1 MIIGISGKKGHGKDT
16 VAKIIQ
22 GFDIWKKNLALQ
34 TEYPLS
40 NVFVRD
46 YVLNRVSI
54 YVSSWQ
60 VKKFASTLKEI
71 VSILTGFKVEDLEKE
86 EIKNTNLFL
95 SYKLLNKKAN
105 TFEMFAS
112 MEDLV
117 ERLNH
122 LRTVY
127 LDVYS
132 AEEVNDLF
140 VQETISVTPR
150 LLLQTIGTDIV
161 RAIHPDIWINSL
173 FADYQPLSDIITSN
187 NNFDNR
193 LNHGYNKT
201 KIWRTYYNIK
211 QRCNNP
217 KHPRYNDYGGRGI
230 KMCKEWEDDIMN
242 FINWA
247 KENNYNDSLT
257 IDRINVNQDYSPS
270 NCRCVSYSIQ
280 SINTT
285 TRIDNTSGYRGVS
298 RDKHNWRAQ
307 IQIKGKSKFLGY
319 FDTPEEASEAYEN
332 AFMERE
338 DLYLKEEPNN
348 LIYPSWCITDMRF
361 LNEMEVV
368 KKRGGIT
375 IRVNRPC
382 EICGG
387 SGYHKMSCPVSK
399 SGEHLSETSLD
410 KAEFDYVIENSG
422 SLKDLEEK
430 VLEILRKEK
439 LL

>member
-1 MIIGISGKKGHGKDT
+1 MIIAISGKINSGKDT
-16 VAKIIQ
+16 VGQIIQ
-22 GFDIWKKNLALQ
+22 YLTNKSNAYPFDLK
-34 TEYPLS
+34 S
-40 NVFVRD
+40 D
-46 YVLNRVSI
+46 YS
-54 YVSSWQ
+54 YKSEWQ
-60 VKKFASTLKEI
+60 IKKFADKLKDM
-71 VSILTGFKVEDLEKE
+71 VCILLGCTREELENETFKNTELGEEWWYFKGRNGSLIPYSEDSKRNDEDL
-86 EIKNTNLFL
+86 IKPTPRFLLQFIGTNLFRNQL
-95 SYKLLNKKAN
+95 
-105 TFEMFAS
+105 
-112 MEDLV
+112 
-117 ERLNH
+117 
-122 LRTVY
+122 
-127 LDVYS
+127 
-132 AEEVNDLF
+132 
-140 VQETISVTPR
+140 
-150 LLLQTIGTDIV
+150 
-161 RAIHPDIWINSL
+161 HPQIWVNSL

-348 LIYPSWCITDMRF
+348 LIYPSWCITDVRF
-361 LNEMEVV
+361 PNEV
-368 KKRGGIT
+368 KAIKEKDGII
-375 IRVNRPC
+375 IRINR
-382 EICGG
+382 ETD
-387 SGYHKMSCPVSK
+387 YVSK
-399 SGEHLSETSLD
+399 HSSEIALD
-410 KAEFDYVIENSG
+410 NYEDFDYTIDNNNCIDC
-422 SLKDLEEK
+422 LIEK
-430 VLEILRKEK
+430 VKEILKHEK
-439 LL
+439 II

>member
-1 MIIGISGKKGHGKDT
+1 MIIGISGKKQSGKDT

-60 VKKFASTLKEI
+60 VKKFAGTLKEI
-71 VSILTGFKVEDLEKE
+71 VSILTGFTVEDLEKE

-95 SYKLLNKKAN
+95 SYRLLNKKAN
-105 TFEMFAS
+105 TFEIFAS

-127 LDVYS
+127 LDIYS

-140 VQETISVTPR
+140 EYETINVTPR
-150 LLLQTIGTDIV
+150 LLLQSIGTDIV
-161 RAIHPDIWINSL
+161 RTIHPDIWVNALMSE
-173 FADYQPLSDIITSN
+173 YKPLSDIIKSN
-187 NNFDNR
+187 NTFDNR

-217 KHPRYNDYGGRGI
+217 KHPRYKDYGGRGI

-361 LNEMEVV
+361 PNEV
-368 KKRGGIT
+368 KAIKEKDGIT
-375 IRVNRPC
+375 IRINRETDYVSNHSS
-382 EICGG
+382 EIA
-387 SGYHKMSCPVSK
+387 
-399 SGEHLSETSLD
+399 LD
-410 KAEFDYVIENSG
+410 NYEDFDYTIDNNNCIDC
-422 SLKDLEEK
+422 LIEK
-430 VLEILRKEK
+430 VKEILKHEK
-439 LL
+439 II

>member
-1 MIIGISGKKGHGKDT
+1 MIIGISGKKQSGKDT

-22 GFDIWKKNLALQ
+22 GFDIWKRNLALQ

-40 NVFVRD
+40 NVFVRA

-71 VSILTGFKVEDLEKE
+71 VSILTGFTVEDLEKE

-95 SYKLLNKKAN
+95 SYRLLNKKAN
-105 TFEMFAS
+105 TFEIFAS

-122 LRTVY
+122 LRTIY
-127 LDVYS
+127 LDIYS

-140 VQETISVTPR
+140 VQETISITPR

-161 RAIHPDIWINSL
+161 RTINPNMWVNTLMSE
-173 FADYQPLSDIITSN
+173 YKPLSDIIKSN
-187 NNFDNR
+187 NTFDNR

-201 KIWRTYYNIK
+201 KIWRAYYNIK

-217 KHPRYNDYGGRGI
+217 KHPRYKDYGGRGI

-361 LNEMEVV
+361 PNEVKAIKEKDGIVIRINRESDYNSNHSSEVA
-368 KKRGGIT
+368 
-375 IRVNRPC
+375 
-382 EICGG
+382 
-387 SGYHKMSCPVSK
+387 
-399 SGEHLSETSLD
+399 LD
-410 KAEFDYVIENSG
+410 DYEDFDYTIDNNNCIDC
-422 SLKDLEEK
+422 LIEK
-430 VLEILRKEK
+430 VKEILKHEK
-439 LL
+439 II

>member
-1 MIIGISGKKGHGKDT
+1 MSIIGISGRKGSGKDT
-16 VAKIIQ
+16 IGKIIQ
-22 GFDIWKKNLALQ
+22 ILTNFPKADDATVIKYLDETTSN
-34 TEYPLS
+34 
-40 NVFVRD
+40 NVFE
-46 YVLNRVSI
+46 
-54 YVSSWQ
+54 
-60 VKKFASTLKEI
+60 VKKFASKLKEI
-71 VSILTGFKVEDLEKE
+71 VSILTGFTVEDLEKE

-95 SYKLLNKKAN
+95 SYRLLNKKAN

-150 LLLQTIGTDIV
+150 LLLQIIGTDIV
-161 RAIHPDIWINSL
+161 RTINRDIWVNSL
-173 FADYQPLSDIITSN
+173 FAAYQPLSDIITSN

-348 LIYPSWCITDMRF
+348 LIYPSWCITDVRF
-361 LNEMEVV
+361 PNEV
-368 KKRGGIT
+368 KAIKKKDGIV
-375 IRVNRPC
+375 IRINRESDYNSTHSS
-382 EICGG
+382 EIA
-387 SGYHKMSCPVSK
+387 
-399 SGEHLSETSLD
+399 LD
-410 KAEFDYVIENSG
+410 NYEDFDYTIDNNNCIDCLIESI
-422 SLKDLEEK
+422 K
-430 VLEILRKEK
+430 EILKHEK
-439 LL
+439 II

>member
-1 MIIGISGKKGHGKDT
+1 MIIGISGKKQSGKDT

-34 TEYPLS
+34 EEYPLS
-40 NVFVRD
+40 NSFVRA
-46 YVLNRVSI
+46 YVLNRVTI

-60 VKKFASTLKEI
+60 VKKFAGTLKEI

-86 EIKNTNLFL
+86 EIKNANLFP
-95 SYKLLNKKAN
+95 SYKLINKRIN
-105 TFEMFAS
+105 TVEIFSS

-117 ERLNH
+117 EKLNY
-122 LRTVY
+122 LRSVYLEIYSEKELDALFEQETVY
-127 LDVYS
+127 
-132 AEEVNDLF
+132 
-140 VQETISVTPR
+140 ITPR

-161 RAIHPDIWINSL
+161 RTIHPDIWVNSL
-173 FADYQPLSDIITSN
+173 FTAYQPLSDIIPSN

-307 IQIKGKSKFLGY
+307 IQIKGKKKFLGY

-348 LIYPSWCITDMRF
+348 LIYPSWCITDVRF
-361 LNEMEVV
+361 PNEV
-368 KKRGGIT
+368 KAIKKKDGIT
-375 IRVNRPC
+375 IRINR
-382 EICGG
+382 E
-387 SGYHKMSCPVSK
+387 SDYNSNHF
-399 SGEHLSETSLD
+399 SEVALD
-410 KAEFDYVIENSG
+410 NYENFDYTIDNNNCIDCLIENV
-422 SLKDLEEK
+422 K
-430 VLEILRKEK
+430 EILKHEK
-439 LL
+439 II

>member
-1 MIIGISGKKGHGKDT
+1 MIIGISGKKQSGKDT

-71 VSILTGFKVEDLEKE
+71 VSILTGFTVEDLEKE

-95 SYKLLNKKAN
+95 SYKLLNKKVN
-105 TFEMFAS
+105 TFEIFAS

-122 LRTVY
+122 LRTIY
-127 LDVYS
+127 LDIYS
-132 AEEVNDLF
+132 AEEVNDIF
-140 VQETISVTPR
+140 IQETVSVTPR
-150 LLLQTIGTDIV
+150 LLLQSIGTDIV
-161 RAIHPDIWINSL
+161 RTVNPDIWVTST
-173 FADYQPLSDIITSN
+173 FADYKPLSDIIKSS

-247 KENNYNDSLT
+247 KENNYNNSLT

-298 RDKHNWRAQ
+298 KDKHNWRAQ

-338 DLYLKEEPNN
+338 DLYLKEEFNN

-361 LNEMEVV
+361 PNEV
-368 KKRGGIT
+368 KAIKEKDGII
-375 IRVNRPC
+375 IRINRETNYVSNHSS
-382 EICGG
+382 EIA
-387 SGYHKMSCPVSK
+387 
-399 SGEHLSETSLD
+399 LD
-410 KAEFDYVIENSG
+410 DYEDFDYIIDNNNCIDC
-422 SLKDLEEK
+422 LIEK
-430 VLEILRKEK
+430 VKEILKHEK
-439 LL
+439 II

>member
-22 GFDIWKKNLALQ
+22 GFDIWKNNLALQ

-40 NVFVRD
+40 NTFVRA
-46 YVLNRVSI
+46 YVLNKVSI
-54 YVSSWQ
+54 YVSSWE
-60 VKKFASTLKEI
+60 VKKFASKLKEI
-71 VSILTGFKVEDLEKE
+71 VSILTGFTVQELEKE

-95 SYKLLNKKAN
+95 SYRLLNKKAN
-105 TFEMFAS
+105 TFEIFAS

-117 ERLNH
+117 ERLNY
-122 LRTVY
+122 LRTIY

-132 AEEVNDLF
+132 AEEVNNLF
-140 VQETISVTPR
+140 EQEIIHVTPR
-150 LLLQTIGTDIV
+150 LLLQSIGTDIV
-161 RAIHPDIWINSL
+161 RTINPNIWVNKL
-173 FADYQPLSDIITSN
+173 MNDYKPLSDIIKSN
-187 NNFDNR
+187 NTFDNR

-217 KHPRYNDYGGRGI
+217 KHPRYKDYGGRGI

-348 LIYPSWCITDMRF
+348 LIYPSWCITDVRF
-361 LNEMEVV
+361 PNEV
-368 KKRGGIT
+368 KAIKEKEGIV
-375 IRVNRPC
+375 IRINR
-382 EICGG
+382 E
-387 SGYHKMSCPVSK
+387 SDYNSTHF
-399 SGEHLSETSLD
+399 SETALD
-410 KAEFDYVIENSG
+410 NYEDFDYTIDNNNCIDC
-422 SLKDLEEK
+422 LIEK
-430 VLEILRKEK
+430 VKEILKHEK
-439 LL
+439 II